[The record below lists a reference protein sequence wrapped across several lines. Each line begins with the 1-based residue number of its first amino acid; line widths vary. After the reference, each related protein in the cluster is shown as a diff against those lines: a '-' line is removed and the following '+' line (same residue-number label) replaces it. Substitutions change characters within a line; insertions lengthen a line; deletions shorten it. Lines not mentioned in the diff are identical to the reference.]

1 MVVPSCYIA
10 SMCSRRIPYMCQ
22 VLMGEVARL
31 QISGQSFYIPPKR
44 GFPTALYLF
53 YPLSSRVA
61 TPQLHAWGKET
72 SYDETAAALK
82 APEALLLLPGAEL
95 LIQKDTIHPS
105 VVQLQTVFQIPIIS
119 PRISTWRKPFLPT
132 SEQSQPAPHP
142 THLSGFLLPQAANKA
157 SSAELR

>member
-1 MVVPSCYIA
+1 
-10 SMCSRRIPYMCQ
+10 MCQ

-95 LIQKDTIHPS
+95 LRFFHHQGLEVGTYPKET
-105 VVQLQTVFQIPIIS
+105 LKM
-119 PRISTWRKPFLPT
+119 RFLKK
-132 SEQSQPAPHP
+132 E
-142 THLSGFLLPQAANKA
+142 KK
-157 SSAELR
+157 